1 MKKLYILFF
10 VLPLIFINYAKAELF
25 TLHVEQ
31 GSINETAS
39 FSSILDLFDKY
50 SDSQLDNYYL

>member
-1 MKKLYILFF
+1 MQKLNF
-10 VLPLIFINYAKAELF
+10 F

-31 GSINETAS
+31 DSINETAS

-50 SDSQLDNYYL
+50 SNGQLDNYYL